1 MGVASSPLL
10 VLVRSRRSLS
20 VLQVERIAFSILIPE
35 DMEGSRGTIHCLF
48 CVWIIAN
55 AVAAFPQNPKTFS
68 SVLVTEVDNVDPET
82 KRAFG
87 NGARSILYSS
97 LPEFALDLSNFEEGD
112 IIGEIAVE
120 VETPPLVVTK
130 PKDPE
135 GKLREK
141 AEADRRRPSSNFFT
155 RGLTLLDQI

>member
-1 MGVASSPLL
+1 MGSLGRAAVREGICWFCPRETHSLL
-10 VLVRSRRSLS
+10 G
-20 VLQVERIAFSILIPE
+20 
-35 DMEGSRGTIHCLF
+35 DMEFARRTARSFF
-48 CVWIIAN
+48 CIWMIASI
-55 AVAAFPQNPKTFS
+55 AAAFPQSPKKFS

-97 LPEFALDLSNFEEGD
+97 LPEFSLDLSNFEEGD

-120 VETPPLVVTK
+120 VETPPLRVTK

-141 AEADRRRPSSNFFT
+141 AEAREASERRRPSSNFFLQ
-155 RGLTLLDQI
+155 RPDIAR